1 MSSAAARALSAT
13 SDFALPEISGA
24 AESPRAAGP
33 GRLVSGGNPG
43 RADALLALRQKLAAQ
58 APARQAPPPLETTL
72 APLDAALQ
80 GGLPRGKLVE
90 IAGGAGKLAFTLL
103 SLAAAT
109 QRGELCAFIDVEDA
123 LDVQTAERVGVDLD
137 QLLWVRPRLAGR
149 AAAEGREGAEA
160 LGGAAQAEKATA
172 PCSPE
177 DRVSDGLKALDLVLS
192 AGGFGLV
199 VLYLG
204 ASAAGSKAAARACAS
219 SAAWSRVLGRA
230 EKANTAL
237 LLVSDEAVSGSF
249 AVATLRCAAGEA
261 VWQRV
266 PGGRWL
272 LHSQRTAIEVTRSRL
287 SAPGD
292 SIALRMLR

>member
-1 MSSAAARALSAT
+1 MAARALSAT
-13 SDFALPEISGA
+13 SELASSEPSGA
-24 AESPRAAGP
+24 ASWAGSAGLGGSFPRGNAAP
-33 GRLVSGGNPG
+33 AS
-43 RADALLALRQKLAAQ
+43 RADALSKLRQQLSAQ
-58 APARQAPPPLETTL
+58 APAKQVPQPLSTTL
-72 APLDAALQ
+72 DPLDAALQ
-80 GGLPRGKLVE
+80 GGLPRGKLIE
-90 IAGGAGKLAFTLL
+90 IAGGAGKLSFALL
-103 SLAAAT
+103 ALAAAT

-123 LDVQTAERVGVDLD
+123 LDVQTAARVGVVLE
-137 QLLWVRPRLAGR
+137 QLLWVRPRLNDAPNCD
-149 AAAEGREGAEA
+149 
-160 LGGAAQAEKATA
+160 AAQPAA
-172 PCSPE
+172 PGGNGDDLSSPE
-177 DRVSDGLKALDLVLS
+177 DRISDGLKALDLVVS

-204 ASAAGSKAAARACAS
+204 SIAAHSKQAARACSAS
-219 SAAWSRVLGRA
+219 ASWSRVLQRA

-237 LLVSDEAVSGSF
+237 LLISDEAVSGSS

-292 SIALRMLR
+292 SIALRLQR

>member
-1 MSSAAARALSAT
+1 MAARALSAT
-13 SDFALPEISGA
+13 SDLSLPVETSA
-24 AESPRAAGP
+24 EESPRSLGSARLAA
-33 GRLVSGGNPG
+33 GGNPG
-43 RADALLALRQKLAAQ
+43 QGDALSVLRQKLSAQ
-58 APARQAPPPLETTL
+58 APARHAPAPLSTTL
-72 APLDAALQ
+72 EPLDAALR

-103 SLAAAT
+103 ALAAAT

-123 LDVQTAERVGVDLD
+123 LDVQTAERVGVDLH
-137 QLLWVRPRLAGR
+137 QLLWVRPRTGDRESSETDR
-149 AAAEGREGAEA
+149 AAVGKSAAANEA
-160 LGGAAQAEKATA
+160 TTA
-172 PCSPE
+172 SPE
-177 DRVSDGLKALDLVLS
+177 DRVSDGLKALDLLLS

-204 ASAAGSKAAARACAS
+204 GAATRNKQAARACAS

-249 AVATLRCAAGEA
+249 AVATLRCASGEA
-261 VWQRV
+261 IWQRV

-292 SIALRMLR
+292 TIALRMLR

>member
-1 MSSAAARALSAT
+1 MAALAFSAT
-13 SDFALPEISGA
+13 SESDLPASAGA
-24 AESPRAAGP
+24 AGSAHAAGLARP
-33 GRLVSGGNPG
+33 HAGGNPG
-43 RADALLALRQKLAAQ
+43 RAEALSSLRQKLAAQ
-58 APARQAPPPLETTL
+58 APARQTPPPLSTTL

-80 GGLPRGKLVE
+80 GGLPRGKLIE
-90 IAGGAGKLAFTLL
+90 LAGGAGKLAFTLL
-103 SLAAAT
+103 ALAAVT

-123 LDVQTAERVGVDLD
+123 LDVQTAERVGVVLD
-137 QLLWVRPRLAGR
+137 QLLWVRPRV
-149 AAAEGREGAEA
+149 E
-160 LGGAAQAEKATA
+160 AQALAESTAAVAGSASDRSSSQEKEPTSS
-172 PCSPE
+172 SPE

-199 VLYLG
+199 VLYVG
-204 ASAAGSKAAARACAS
+204 SFAARSKQAARACAS
-219 SAAWSRVLGRA
+219 SAAWSRVLQRA
-230 EKANTAL
+230 EKANTAV

-249 AVATLRCAAGEA
+249 AAATLRCAAGEA